1 MPSPASTLLALA
13 IVVFA
18 TSAVHCDDHHPYL
31 VAISYRKRLLGA
43 GVIINERHVL
53 TSASTIFHQTELDQ
67 LDRGEIGWK
76 PIKVHAGSLF
86 WDRSPQV
93 HDVFCPH
100 FTEHWKAYIKNDTVS
115 GRAYMTSVKN
125 DWAVLKLYSSFEY
138 NSDVQPIRMIGPD
151 DPSPMGM
158 LAKIPTWD
166 STDGRVFPA
175 RSSKSS
181 SSKMLVYSGLRL
193 AQARR
198 CEVCSLERYN
208 VSLDATDGWCAY
220 KRNDG
225 DGRRYLD
232 GSPVVV
238 NSMLVGVVTGPMGD
252 CSLDSSYVVDPR
264 SHLEMMNDFMG
275 KNDCLTVN

>member
-1 MPSPASTLLALA
+1 MPSLASTLLVLV
-13 IVVFA
+13 IVVFSA
-18 TSAVHCDDHHPYL
+18 SAVHCDHHPYL
-31 VAISYRKRLLGA
+31 VAISYRNRLLGA

-53 TSASTIFHQTELDQ
+53 TSASTIFHQTELDNIHN
-67 LDRGEIGWK
+67 GGVGWK
-76 PIKVHAGSLF
+76 PTKVHAGSRF
-86 WDRSPQV
+86 WDQSPQV
-93 HDVFCPH
+93 HKVFCSH
-100 FTEHWKAYIKNDTVS
+100 FTEHWKGYIQNDTDS
-115 GRAYMTSVKN
+115 GRAYMTTVKN
-125 DWAVLKLYSSFEY
+125 DWAVLKLDSSFEY

-198 CEVCSLERYN
+198 CEICSLERYN

-238 NSMLVGVVTGPMGD
+238 NGMVVGVVTGPMGV
-252 CSLDSSYVVDPR
+252 CSLESSYIVDPR
-264 SHLEMMNDFMG
+264 PHLKVMNDFMG
-275 KNDCLTVN
+275 QGNCSTVN